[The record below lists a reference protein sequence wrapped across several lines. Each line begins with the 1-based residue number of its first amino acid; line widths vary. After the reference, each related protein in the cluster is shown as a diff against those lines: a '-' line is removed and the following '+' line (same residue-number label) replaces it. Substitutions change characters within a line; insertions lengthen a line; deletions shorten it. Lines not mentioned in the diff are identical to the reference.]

1 MQAKLESKF
10 CHCEILRQQWRGNL
24 YFALAKLSLLESTCT
39 LDSSFSLVKV
49 SSSKVAALK
58 ATQSLESILRAQGY

>member
-1 MQAKLESKF
+1 MA
-10 CHCEILRQQWRGNL
+10 I
-24 YFALAKLSLLESTCT
+24 YIFALAKLSLLESTCT